1 MIVPNETDQHNTE
14 RKKIMK
20 KDELKLLKMSDIQV
34 REVDWLWYPYIPF
47 GKLTIIHGDP
57 GEGKTTF
64 ARKKERQFAEY
75 INRKN
80 TAQLRRAI
88 NALQME
94 IDTARKRRNELA
106 ALFKRLYE
114 DNVLG
119 RVTNEQFRLLSAD
132 YNAEQ
137 KEIDDALP
145 LKEER
150 LEKLKSSAANV
161 DAFIEKAKR
170 YKTID
175 KLTPEIVRLFIARI
189 EVGERTVKYSRHSA
203 QKIRIIYRDI
213 GEWDYDDAVE
223 AEQQQPQ
230 VVAVTV
236 AQPELLPA

>member
-1 MIVPNETDQHNTE
+1 
-14 RKKIMK
+14 MK
-20 KDELKLLKMSDIQV
+20 KSDYNFKCYTYGKRGKGECTPHHIREDEL
-34 REVDWLWYPYIPF
+34 YA
-47 GKLTIIHGDP
+47 IILDDLRRVTH
-57 GEGKTTF
+57 F

-80 TAQLRRAI
+80 TTQLRQEI
-88 NALQME
+88 TALQME
-94 IDTARKRRNELA
+94 LDTMRKRRSELT

-132 YNAEQ
+132 YNDEQ
-137 KEIDDALP
+137 REIDEALP

-150 LEKLKSSAANV
+150 LEKLKSSSANV

-189 EVGERTVKYSRHSA
+189 EIGERTVKYSRHSA

-213 GEWDYDDAVE
+213 GEWDYDDAAE

-230 VVAVTV
+230 IVAVTV

>member
-1 MIVPNETDQHNTE
+1 MV
-14 RKKIMK
+14 
-20 KDELKLLKMSDIQV
+20 
-34 REVDWLWYPYIPF
+34 EVD
-47 GKLTIIHGDP
+47 
-57 GEGKTTF
+57 GEWVDKF

-80 TAQLRRAI
+80 TTQLRQDI
-88 NALQME
+88 TALQLE
-94 IDTARKRRNELA
+94 IETLRKRRNELTV
-106 ALFKRLYE
+106 LFKRLYE

-132 YNAEQ
+132 YNDEQ
-137 KEIDDALP
+137 REIDEALP

-150 LEKLKSSAANV
+150 LEKLKSSSANV

-189 EVGERTVKYSRHSA
+189 EIGERTVKYSRHSA

-213 GEWDYDDAVE
+213 GEWDYDDAAE

-230 VVAVTV
+230 IVAVTV